1 MPSATPDATPVDL
14 LTGFLGAGKTTL
26 LQRLLAQPALADA
39 AVLINEFGEIGLD
52 HDLLERIDG
61 ETVLL
66 ASGCVCC
73 TVRGELSEA
82 LRTLHARRERGE
94 LPWFRRVVI
103 ESTGLAD
110 PFPIATTLHADP
122 VLRHHFRLGRI
133 VTVVD
138 ALHGEGQLDDHAQS
152 LRQAVVADAL
162 VLTKSALAGA
172 AAPARLAQR
181 LAHVNPLARQFDAE
195 RDPIDAASLLCGEAV
210 EFAARSPQAQQWWR
224 DASPALRLAAGK
236 HDAGAAGDGGDA
248 DTARADAAAPAG
260 RYLGTS
266 GAERPTPSRH
276 DADLRAFGITLDAPL
291 DWSRFSLW
299 LSMLVHRH
307 GSALLRIKCI
317 LDVQG
322 SDTPVALHGVQHL
335 VHPPRHLAAWPD
347 ATRQS
352 RLVFITQG
360 LDGAMLERS
369 LRAFVGGR

>member
-1 MPSATPDATPVDL
+1 MPSTAPEATPVNL

-52 HDLLERIDG
+52 HELLERIDG
-61 ETVLL
+61 DTVLL

-82 LRTLHARRERGE
+82 LRALHARRERGE

-138 ALHGEGQLDDHAQS
+138 ALHGAGQLDDHAQS
-152 LRQAVVADAL
+152 LRQAAVADAL

-172 AAPARLAQR
+172 AATAQLAQR
-181 LAHVNPLARQFDAE
+181 LAQINPLAPQLDAE
-195 RDPIDAASLLCGEAV
+195 RDTIDAGRLLCGEAV
-210 EFAARSPQAQQWWR
+210 EFGARSPQAQQWWR
-224 DASPALRLAAGK
+224 EASPALRLPTEA
-236 HDAGAAGDGGDA
+236 DAGEVAGSELNGAHPRDDA
-248 DTARADAAAPAG
+248 DVPAG
-260 RYLGTS
+260 RYLGTQ
-266 GAERPTPSRH
+266 RPLRDTGSRH
-276 DADLRAFGITLDAPL
+276 DAGLRSFGITLDAPL
-291 DWSRFSLW
+291 DWTRFGLW

-369 LRAFVGGR
+369 LRAFLGAH